1 MHSET
6 AVIILVPLYAE
17 AIKWPNGNTR
27 LARSSAYAGEH
38 ALVSSC
44 SSVYLIIDCFFLTIC
59 RTIFISFIFQLLKL
73 NAEL

>member
-6 AVIILVPLYAE
+6 AVINLVPLYAE

-27 LARSSAYAGEH
+27 LARSLAYAGEH

-44 SSVYLIIDCFFLTIC
+44 SSVYLIIDFFFC
-59 RTIFISFIFQLLKL
+59 
-73 NAEL
+73 